1 MCLKSLG
8 IIILNF
14 DELEGASNGW
24 TELYDPDIA
33 HLFGNDALPN

>member
-8 IIILNF
+8 VIILNF
-14 DELEGASNGW
+14 DELQDDVKAW